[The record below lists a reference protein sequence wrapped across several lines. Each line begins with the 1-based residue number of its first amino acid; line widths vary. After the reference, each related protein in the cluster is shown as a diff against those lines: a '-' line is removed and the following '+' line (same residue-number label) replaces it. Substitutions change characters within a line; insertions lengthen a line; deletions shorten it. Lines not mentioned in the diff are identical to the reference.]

1 MRQHK
6 IGVNFSANK
15 NAVTQHLTPAAGE
28 HANGTTAT
36 TVTSVTTSAR
46 ALTNWQALSS
56 IARKSHCAAN
66 GRNLRPAEF
75 SMGPTN

>member
-1 MRQHK
+1 MQMEPQLQLQFQLQLQLQLQHEL
-6 IGVNFSANK
+6 S
-15 NAVTQHLTPAAGE
+15 
-28 HANGTTAT
+28 
-36 TVTSVTTSAR
+36 
-46 ALTNWQALSS
+46 TNWQALFS